1 MHLQLLKDIASRLTP
16 FLPQIEADLNN
27 ITDSPESSVRFL
39 ALLAGPFYPIL
50 HLVNERDPTK
60 SLLSSADSD
69 ALRTSLAATPTIS
82 SNFEAQPRRSR
93 SPSSVQPA
101 SYLLAFR
108 SETAMLLLRK
118 AHKDKTLG
126 VVCLRASKVLQK
138 LLEPEPFSDKSMSN
152 GVVLSSH
159 VCDEISKSD
168 ASSLVLSTDYSS
180 MFGEEFSL
188 SENQFDGSV
197 LNILDIAAV
206 EEGILHVLYAAASQV
221 NYLIVPSSYLS
232 PYIPLY

>member
-1 MHLQLLKDIASRLTP
+1 
-16 FLPQIEADLNN
+16 
-27 ITDSPESSVRFL
+27 
-39 ALLAGPFYPIL
+39 
-50 HLVNERDPTK
+50 
-60 SLLSSADSD
+60 
-69 ALRTSLAATPTIS
+69 
-82 SNFEAQPRRSR
+82 
-93 SPSSVQPA
+93 
-101 SYLLAFR
+101 
-108 SETAMLLLRK
+108 
-118 AHKDKTLG
+118 
-126 VVCLRASKVLQK
+126 
-138 LLEPEPFSDKSMSN
+138 MSN

-159 VCDEISKSD
+159 VCDEIPKSD

-188 SENQFDGSV
+188 SENQFDGSF

>member
-1 MHLQLLKDIASRLTP
+1 M
-16 FLPQIEADLNN
+16 
-27 ITDSPESSVRFL
+27 
-39 ALLAGPFYPIL
+39 
-50 HLVNERDPTK
+50 
-60 SLLSSADSD
+60 
-69 ALRTSLAATPTIS
+69 
-82 SNFEAQPRRSR
+82 
-93 SPSSVQPA
+93 
-101 SYLLAFR
+101 
-108 SETAMLLLRK
+108 
-118 AHKDKTLG
+118 
-126 VVCLRASKVLQK
+126 QK

>member
-1 MHLQLLKDIASRLTP
+1 
-16 FLPQIEADLNN
+16 
-27 ITDSPESSVRFL
+27 
-39 ALLAGPFYPIL
+39 
-50 HLVNERDPTK
+50 
-60 SLLSSADSD
+60 
-69 ALRTSLAATPTIS
+69 
-82 SNFEAQPRRSR
+82 
-93 SPSSVQPA
+93 
-101 SYLLAFR
+101 
-108 SETAMLLLRK
+108 
-118 AHKDKTLG
+118 
-126 VVCLRASKVLQK
+126 
-138 LLEPEPFSDKSMSN
+138 MSN

-159 VCDEISKSD
+159 VCDEIPKSD